1 MGSKKLNKII
11 HRILTNTKPKSRA
24 SLKTQMNSPKSSLKD
39 GCHDKSFCVCDVI
52 FISLLSFST
61 IEPNFVYRINNSQDW
76 FSHNIQQDDINNPNL
91 NFLKKMKNPIL
102 RTENATDC
110 DPKGLFID
118 EPKSKTDD
126 IFIYCPHRKYLYKAK
141 DSEED
146 LSSLP
151 NNLSNNKV
159 NKIVYKCEKCSF
171 TTNYAKDLPKHI
183 MLHGKDSCYKCL
195 LQARCK
201 EGLHTHLFV
210 QNENEEAV
218 LLKCKQCSSK
228 SYFNCPIRLL
238 IHRNNVL
245 HACHKCNFL
254 TNHISSLHTHMLVHK
269 TTKDVAMFKC
279 NTCSYETKYKHHL
292 VLHFLRHRN
301 ENEVLMRYCPQC
313 SFKSKYWTSLR
324 KHMLKHLSEV
334 EGRRYSC
341 HLCSY
346 KAEMKYTLK
355 KHLFARHKFSYEK

>member
-1 MGSKKLNKII
+1 
-11 HRILTNTKPKSRA
+11 
-24 SLKTQMNSPKSSLKD
+24 
-39 GCHDKSFCVCDVI
+39 
-52 FISLLSFST
+52 
-61 IEPNFVYRINNSQDW
+61 
-76 FSHNIQQDDINNPNL
+76 
-91 NFLKKMKNPIL
+91 MKNSIL
-102 RTENATDC
+102 RTENSTDS
-110 DPKGLFID
+110 DHSLFMD
-118 EPKSKTDD
+118 EPITKTDD
-126 IFIYCPHRKYLYKAK
+126 IFILF
-141 DSEED
+141 
-146 LSSLP
+146 
-151 NNLSNNKV
+151 NKV
-159 NKIVYKCEKCSF
+159 SKIVYKCEKCSF

-183 MLHGKDSCYKCL
+183 MLHGKDSCYRCL

-210 QNENEEAV
+210 QNEKQEAV
-218 LLKCKQCSSK
+218 LLKCKQCDFSSK
-228 SYFNCPIRLL
+228 NYFNGPIRLL

-269 TTKDVAMFKC
+269 SAKDVAMFKC
-279 NTCSYETKYKHHL
+279 NSCSYQTKYKHHL

-301 ENEVLMRYCPQC
+301 ENEVIMRYCPQC

-324 KHMLKHLSEV
+324 KHMLKHLGED

-355 KHLFARHKFSYEK
+355 KHLFARHKSSYGK